1 MKCKIFERKA
11 LSLQKKLIAVI
22 MKPERLDIRTEML
35 EWAVTRSGQ
44 SVGQYA
50 QKNPAFAKWINEEQR
65 PTFKQLE
72 NFAKSVYVP
81 LGYLFLESPPAES
94 IPIPMFRS
102 GGGSVSLNVLDE
114 VRTVQERQEWLSSYL
129 VENGVERPY
138 YVGSKTIATPI
149 EETCQAIRDILG
161 LTLDWAFKEYSIGD
175 AIRRLVSRMEDAG
188 TMVCINN
195 MVGNN
200 IHRKISVS
208 DCRGFALIDRNAP
221 FIFINGG
228 DAQVAQTFTLI
239 HEFAHVMIGYESG
252 VGDEDSIVLSSDS
265 ERYCD
270 KVAAFFLVPEGLFRQ
285 VWTIDTDE
293 AYANLAKRFKVS
305 RYTIARRATELGLIS
320 SARQFQLFNLWK
332 NEPIP
337 HIERSGH
344 PTFRTLALRRISP
357 TFMIHLSNAAHASK
371 ILYLDAYRL
380 AGLKGDTFHNVVGD
394 NKQIVR

>member
-1 MKCKIFERKA
+1 
-11 LSLQKKLIAVI
+11 
-22 MKPERLDIRTEML
+22 MKPDRLDINKDL
-35 EWAVTRSGQ
+35 LVWAVERCGHSLE
-44 SVGQYA
+44 QYA
-50 QKNPAFAKWINEEQR
+50 QKNPAFNKWINDEKK

-81 LGYLFLESPPAES
+81 LGYLFLEKPPTES

-102 GGGSVSLNVLDE
+102 GGGKVSLNVMDE
-114 VRTVQERQEWLSSYL
+114 VRTVQERQEWLSAYL
-129 VENGVERPY
+129 EENGIEVPN
-138 YVGSKTIATPI
+138 YVGSKSVATPI

-161 LTLDWAFKEYSIGD
+161 LTLDWALREYSIGD
-175 AIRRLVSRMEDAG
+175 AIRKLVTRMEDAG

-200 IHRKISVS
+200 IYRKISVS

-221 FIFINGG
+221 FVFINGG

-239 HEFAHVMIGYESG
+239 HEFAHVLIGYESG
-252 VGDEDSIVLSSDS
+252 VGDEDSIVNSSEN

-270 KVAAFFLVPEGLFRQ
+270 KVAACFLVPEGLFRQ
-285 VWTIDTDE
+285 EWPGDSKEV
-293 AYANLAKRFKVS
+293 YAILAKRFKVS
-305 RYTIARRATELGLIS
+305 RYTIARRAAELHLIS
-320 SARQFQLFNLWK
+320 SARQFQLFNTWK
-332 NEPIP
+332 NETVS
-337 HIERSGH
+337 HIERNGH
-344 PTFRTLALRRISP
+344 PTFKTLALRRISP